1 MPEHILTPGGKFF
14 EELNSLIIKA
24 GFQPK
29 GFTLSDFLKLSDH
42 PQRWTWPET
51 GPFLRVR
58 PFQVL
63 AVGCRQISSFETNLP
78 HHFGQGWI
86 SWQICQEKKQSW
98 EPPKILFR
106 NIEKPTKDIWKK
118 NTQIFFPPKS
128 CPFVM
133 HQLWH
138 TKVVGQG
145 VNSSRLDT
153 TKLHSGRK
161 DAIERGQPS
170 AAESL
175 GRRWSLLWSWSI
187 RVHLAIVQFVF
198 I

>member
-1 MPEHILTPGGKFF
+1 MNLE
-14 EELNSLIIKA
+14 
-24 GFQPK
+24 
-29 GFTLSDFLKLSDH
+29 
-42 PQRWTWPET
+42 PET

-86 SWQICQEKKQSW
+86 SWQICQGKKQSW
-98 EPPKILFR
+98 EHPKILFW
-106 NIEKPTKDIWKK
+106 NIDKPTNDICKK
-118 NTQIFFPPKS
+118 QHADLF
-128 CPFVM
+128 
-133 HQLWH
+133 HQKVAPSWCTNFDI

-145 VNSSRLDT
+145 VTSSHLDT

-161 DAIERGQPS
+161 VGIECGQPS

-175 GRRWSLLWSWSI
+175 GRRWSLLWSIRVHKFSYCSI
-187 RVHLAIVQFVF
+187 RVHLVIVHSR
-198 I
+198 